1 MKFSYPVRHPGPF
14 RTMQVDSEV
23 AGILVALGF
32 VVMAVVGIPL
42 ARWFVL
48 GTVLMGIS
56 VALVLRF
63 TRKYSLACSIARTIF
78 RKISYHRRHRGEAE
92 PEGFSR
98 YFNAMCFYVPWVEF
112 FICSRGRFFFAVESF
127 KSFRSDINPC
137 LTSDFL
143 CAPQCPLW

>member
-1 MKFSYPVRHPGPF
+1 MKFSYPARHPGPF

-48 GTVLMGIS
+48 GTALMGVS

-63 TRKYSLACSIARTIF
+63 TRK
-78 RKISYHRRHRGEAE
+78 
-92 PEGFSR
+92 
-98 YFNAMCFYVPWVEF
+98 
-112 FICSRGRFFFAVESF
+112 
-127 KSFRSDINPC
+127 
-137 LTSDFL
+137 
-143 CAPQCPLW
+143 